1 MGRMGLSLASG
12 VLSVA
17 GNTRKVLVVGAPTA
31 GMS

>member
-1 MGRMGLSLASG
+1 MGLSLASG

-17 GNTRKVLVVGAPTA
+17 GSTRKVLVVGAPTA